1 MNDEWKQFLLSIN
14 ATIENNT
21 VKNFA
26 HSIDEE
32 QTAYSNLVLADLSH
46 YALIEASGDDVL
58 EFLQGQLTNDIKLVT
73 ENIGQLSA
81 YCNPKGRI
89 LANFRIFK
97 RQQHYFLRM
106 RSDISEATLKRLR
119 MFVMRSKVELIDRSN
134 ELSHVG
140 IAGLNAT
147 KKLATLFNKLPQNTD
162 ESSTE
167 NDITIIRL
175 TGTLPRYE
183 VHGTVEKVKELWEK
197 LQKDAVTI
205 GENSWNLLTI
215 RAAIPEIVSETVEA
229 FVPQMVNLQAI
240 NSLSFTKGCYPGQ
253 EVVARMH
260 YLGKLKRRLFIGST
274 KSDSLPTSGEPIM
287 TSDESEQKVGQI
299 VTASWSKDK
308 NIEFLAVL
316 QIEKAE
322 KERLHI
328 GSSTGPTIKL
338 IDLPYLL
345 EEHEKEEKT

>member
-1 MNDEWKQFLLSIN
+1 MNNEWENFLLNIN
-14 ATIENNT
+14 AVIENSS
-21 VKNFA
+21 VKNFGL
-26 HSIDEE
+26 SIDEE

-46 YALIEASGDDVL
+46 YALIEASGDDVV

-73 ENIGQLSA
+73 ENMGQLSA

-97 RQQHYFLRM
+97 RQDSYFLRM
-106 RSDISEATLKRLR
+106 RASISEATLKRLR
-119 MFVMRSKVELIDRSN
+119 MFVMRSKVELINRSD
-134 ELSHVG
+134 ELSRMG

-147 KKLATLFNKLPQNTD
+147 KELAAIFNKLPQNTD

-167 NDITIIRL
+167 NEITIIKL
-175 TGTLPRYE
+175 AGTLPRYE

-197 LQKDAVTI
+197 LQKNAVTI

-274 KSDSLPTSGEPIM
+274 ESDSLPISGESIM
-287 TSDESEQKVGQI
+287 TSDENEQKIGQI
-299 VTASWSKDK
+299 VTASRSKDK
-308 NIEFLAVL
+308 NVEFLAVL

-322 KERLHI
+322 KEVLHI
-328 GSSTGPTIKL
+328 GSSTGPIVQL
-338 IDLPYLL
+338 IDLPYSL
-345 EEHEKEEKT
+345 EKEEKK

>member
-1 MNDEWKQFLLSIN
+1 MNDEWVKFLLSNN

-26 HSIDEE
+26 LSIDEE
-32 QTAYSNLVLADLSH
+32 QSAFDNLVLADLSH
-46 YALIEASGDDVL
+46 YSLIEASGDDVVD
-58 EFLQGQLTNDIKLVT
+58 FLQGQLTNDIKLVT
-73 ENIGQLSA
+73 ENLGQLSA

-97 RQQHYFLRM
+97 RNNSYFLRL
-106 RSDISEATLKRLR
+106 RSDICEPTLKRLR
-119 MFVMRSKVELIDRSN
+119 MFIMRSKVNLFDRSN
-134 ELSHVG
+134 DLSRIG

-147 KKLATLFNKLPQNTD
+147 KQLATVFSTLPKITD
-162 ESSTE
+162 ESISE
-167 NDITIIRL
+167 NDITIIKL
-175 TGTLPRYE
+175 AGTLPRYE
-183 VHGTVEKVKELWEK
+183 AHGTTEKIKELWGK
-197 LQKDAVTI
+197 LQKEATAI

-260 YLGKLKRRLFIGST
+260 YLGKLKRRLFIGSVE
-274 KSDSLPTSGEPIM
+274 SDELPISGQSIM
-287 TSDESEQKVGQI
+287 TSDKNEQKVGQV
-299 VTASWSKDK
+299 VTASWSK
-308 NIEFLAVL
+308 NRQIEFLAVL

-322 KERLHI
+322 NETLHI
-328 GSSTGPTIKL
+328 GSSTGPL
-338 IDLPYLL
+338 IQLMDLPYSL
-345 EEHEKEEKT
+345 EIEE